1 MVLFT
6 LYLPRFHV
14 CLIFFIDID
23 IVAIRLLNFFFK
35 TSTFFLLVIKYGFE
49 FEYLVFEVPE
59 LCLAGGSL
67 GLYHGYLLL
76 HQLLF
81 LVAETSTSAIWLHSL
96 TKMASLI
103 TIFSFSMR
111 NNLGLL
117 TTSSDI
123 TISWCYFSFA
133 LNRLSCIYFRPK
145 VFPAFPRNEQGNSSF
160 ATSGLE

>member
-1 MVLFT
+1 MVL
-6 LYLPRFHV
+6 LLLIGLHV
-14 CLIFFIDID
+14 CLLFLIDVNV
-23 IVAIRLLNFFFK
+23 VALGLFDFFFEA
-35 TSTFFLLVIKYGFE
+35 STFFLLVIEYAFE

-81 LVAETSTSAIWLHSL
+81 LVAETSTSAIALHSL

-111 NNLGLL
+111 NNFELL

-133 LNRLSCIYFRPK
+133 LNRLSCMYLRPSI
-145 VFPAFPRNEQGNSSF
+145 FPTFPRN
-160 ATSGLE
+160 A